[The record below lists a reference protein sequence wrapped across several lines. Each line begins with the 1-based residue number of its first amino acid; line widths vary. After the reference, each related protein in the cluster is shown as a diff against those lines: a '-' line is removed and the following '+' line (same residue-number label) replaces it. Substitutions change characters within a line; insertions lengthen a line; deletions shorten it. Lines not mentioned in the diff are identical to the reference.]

1 MKIQY
6 LGTGAAEG
14 IPGVFCQCPLCKK
27 AAKLS
32 GREVRTRAG
41 AIINNEILIDL
52 TPDLYYHKLRY
63 NLDLSR
69 VKAVVVTHSH
79 TDHFDSAELTR
90 RSTADYCHIAEEKPL
105 AVYGNEKVCRLGK
118 EGLKL
123 EFGQEENPSIRF
135 YPIHPFDTWKVG
147 EIRFTAIPSCHDGLE
162 ECLIYVIQ
170 DGESSILYGND
181 TGLLPQ
187 ETYDRLKEYRF
198 DLISLDCTF
207 GPARSPVGA
216 HMGFFEN
223 RQFLDELE
231 KRGCLK
237 ETTRVLATHFS
248 HNAGLLHQG
257 LSQAGAQYGIEVAY
271 DGLIWEK
278 M

>member
-14 IPGVFCQCPLCKK
+14 IPGMFCQCSLCKK

-32 GREVRTRAG
+32 GKEIRTRAG
-41 AIINNEILIDL
+41 AIINDEILMDL

-63 NLDLSR
+63 GLDLSGI
-69 VKAVVVTHSH
+69 KAVVVTHSH

-90 RSTADYCHIAEEKPL
+90 RSTADYCHIAEERPL
-105 AVYGNEKVCRLGK
+105 EVYGNEKVCRLGK
-118 EGLKL
+118 KGLKL
-123 EFGQEENPSIRF
+123 EFGQEENLSIRF
-135 YPIHPFDTWKVG
+135 HPIHPFDTWKVG
-147 EIRFTAIPSCHDGLE
+147 EIRFTAIPACHDKSE
-162 ECLIYVIQ
+162 DCLIYVIE
-170 DGESSILYGND
+170 DGKSCILYGND

-187 ETYDRLKEYRF
+187 ETYGALKGYRF

-207 GPARSPVGA
+207 GPARSPVSA

-223 RQFLDELE
+223 EKFLKELK

-237 ETTRVLATHFS
+237 ETARVLATHFS
-248 HNAGLLHQG
+248 HNAGLLHQE
-257 LSQAGAQYGIEVAY
+257 LSEAGKQYGIEAAY
-271 DGLIWEK
+271 DGLVWEK
-278 M
+278 P